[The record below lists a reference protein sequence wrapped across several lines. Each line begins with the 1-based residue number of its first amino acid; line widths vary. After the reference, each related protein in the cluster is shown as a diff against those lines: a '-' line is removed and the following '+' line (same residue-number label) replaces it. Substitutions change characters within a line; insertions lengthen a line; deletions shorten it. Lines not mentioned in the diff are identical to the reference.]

1 METVEFQSFVFMFT
15 IYGGIIIGI
24 LYDIYRVL
32 KGSGRKDRFIT
43 SIWDILFLAA
53 AILVVLWA
61 VFSSNYGAIRA
72 YVFIG
77 FIVGIFLYDKILSRI
92 AFAVFLFVKRNVV
105 FFFKTTNNILILPFK
120 FIFNLLWY
128 PLSWSWKY
136 LNIRKMRISKLKKLP
151 KIIADDSKKYYKLV
165 IKKNHKKQ

>member
-15 IYGGIIIGI
+15 VYGGIIIGM

-32 KGSGRKDRFIT
+32 KGSRRGERFIT

-53 AILVVLWA
+53 AMLVVLWA
-61 VFSSNYGAIRA
+61 LFSSNYGDIRS

-77 FIVGIFLYDKILSRI
+77 FIVGFFLYDRILSRI
-92 AFAVFLFVKRNVV
+92 ALALFLFVKRNII

-120 FIFNLLWY
+120 FLFNLLWH
-128 PLSWSWKY
+128 PLSRLWQY
-136 LNIRKMRISKLKKLP
+136 ITRKRIRISKLKTLP
-151 KIIADDSKKYYKLV
+151 GVIVHENRKYYNLI
-165 IKKNHKKQ
+165 IKKNRKKH